1 MERTLFLSG
10 YLAIMACGNMAA
22 DFTAKNA
29 IDGDISSI
37 CIPFSDMKPRL
48 NSDNLN
54 CGKMSGIIVP

>member
-1 MERTLFLSG
+1 
-10 YLAIMACGNMAA
+10 MACGNMAA